1 MHACQKEEEEEE
13 EEEEDGMQIAH
24 NFYFQT
30 MVLHWNDFEIKSNPI
45 WQLLSSTIYV
55 FFS

>member
-55 FFS
+55 